1 MGGESEIRPETWLF
15 QLSLSPKSRLISGAV
30 NVLSDIGV
38 LVKISFILYLRNSS
52 YSGEFSSVGKL
63 EMVCLSH
70 WVDMFQ
76 IIFLEI

>member
-1 MGGESEIRPETWLF
+1 ML
-15 QLSLSPKSRLISGAV
+15 
-30 NVLSDIGV
+30 LSDPGV
-38 LVKISFILYLRNSS
+38 LVKISFILYPRNSS
-52 YSGEFSSVGKL
+52 YSGEFSSGGKM